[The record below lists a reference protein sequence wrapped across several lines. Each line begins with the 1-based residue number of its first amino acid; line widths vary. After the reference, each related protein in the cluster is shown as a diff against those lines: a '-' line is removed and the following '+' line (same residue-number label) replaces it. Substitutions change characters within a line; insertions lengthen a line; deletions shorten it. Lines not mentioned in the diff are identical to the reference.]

1 MSPNPPRPTLS
12 ADALRRALAV
22 RDLTDPSQGPHA
34 VQLVLDRVL
43 SALAG
48 EWGCRV
54 AVERAGPIVTVAD
67 NYDRLRYP
75 PDAAARDA
83 RYTRYVSALE
93 VLRSQTSAMVP
104 PALSRL
110 ARDPAG
116 PADVLLACPGVVY
129 RRDSIDRLHSGE
141 PHQVDL
147 WRIRRGARLGV
158 RDLAEMIG
166 LAARA
171 AAPGRAVSV
180 VEASHPYTLEG
191 RQIDVRDRGSWVEI
205 GECGLAHPELLADC
219 GLPPDASGLAMG
231 LGLDRLLMLAKGM
244 DDIRLLRSED
254 PRVAEQMRDLEPWRP
269 VSRHPPIRRDL
280 SVAVSADA
288 DPETLGDR
296 VRQALGRRV
305 EDVEAVEVR
314 TETAWD
320 ALPPVARERLG
331 MKPGQKNVLLRIT
344 LRALGR
350 TMTDEE
356 ANGLRD
362 EVYAAVH
369 EGTRWEWAGRALIP
383 G

>member
-12 ADALRRALAV
+12 ADALRRALAL
-22 RDLTDPSQGPHA
+22 RDLTDPSRGPHA
-34 VQLVLDRVL
+34 VQLVLDRVV

-48 EWGCRV
+48 AWGCTV
-54 AVERAGPIVTVAD
+54 VVERAAPVIPVAD

-83 RYTRYVSALE
+83 RYTRYVSATE

-104 PALSRL
+104 PALARL
-110 ARDPAG
+110 ARDPSA
-116 PADVLLACPGVVY
+116 PADVLLVCPGVVY

-147 WRIRRGARLGV
+147 WRIRRGPPLGV

-166 LAARA
+166 VAAGA

-180 VEASHPYTLEG
+180 VAASHPYTLEG
-191 RQIDVRDRGSWVEI
+191 RQIDVRDRASWVEI
-205 GECGLAHPELLADC
+205 GECGLAHPELLAAC
-219 GLPPDASGLAMG
+219 GLPGDASGLAMG
-231 LGLDRLLMLAKGM
+231 LGLDRLVMLAKGM

-254 PRVAEQMRDLEPWRP
+254 PRVAEQMQDLEPWWP

-280 SVAVSADA
+280 SVAVAADA

-296 VRQALGRRV
+296 VRQALGGRV
-305 EDVEAVEVR
+305 EDVEAVELR
-314 TETAWD
+314 SETPWE
-320 ALPPVARERLG
+320 ALPAVARERLG
-331 MKPGQKNVLLRIT
+331 MQPGQKNVLLRIT

-356 ANGLRD
+356 ANAVRD

-369 EGTRWEWAGRALIP
+369 EGTRWEWAARGR
-383 G
+383 